1 MGTNP
6 YLLQSSIKGGFYE
19 KIICLQLGACCD
31 SFGMF
36 FCAFYP
42 FRGWNFDTDHDHGRG
57 KYCNRRWCGWDLA
70 IQRFPEI
77 QANAEVFQAILAH
90 NGLSGVT
97 TFADEQKLLIYG
109 EYKKLNA

>member
-19 KIICLQLGACCD
+19 KTICLQLGACCD

-42 FRGWNFDTDHDHGRG
+42 FRGWNFNADHDHGRG
-57 KYCNRRWCGWDLA
+57 KYCNRRWWGWDLS
-70 IQRFPEI
+70 
-77 QANAEVFQAILAH
+77 H
-90 NGLSGVT
+90 TGT
-97 TFADEQKLLIYG
+97 TDTHPNTCGGIIDDRAQVSSAGRIP
-109 EYKKLNA
+109 